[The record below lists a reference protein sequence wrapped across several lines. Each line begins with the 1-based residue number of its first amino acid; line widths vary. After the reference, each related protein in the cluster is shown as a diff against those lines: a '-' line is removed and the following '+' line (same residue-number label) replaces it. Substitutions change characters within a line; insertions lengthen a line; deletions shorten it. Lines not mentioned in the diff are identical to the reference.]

1 MKPQVKAIILA
12 AGNATRYGKNK
23 LFLPVLGHP
32 LLYHSILAIHDH
44 PEISQIFIVTNSANF
59 KRIETLLKESHFP
72 KVNRL
77 LIGGKTRQ
85 ASMFK
90 GLKALLSSQKSN
102 LNRASSHH
110 FGKTAGTSVPDGLIL
125 VHNGANPLVTAK
137 EISAT
142 IKAAQ
147 KHGAAICGHK
157 IPDTIKE
164 VKNDFIFKTHNRDD
178 LRSVQT
184 PQVFKAEL
192 LIEAINKAKNEHKN
206 FTDESGLIE
215 NLLAEKKFNTQPSYK
230 IKFVPASKNNFKIT
244 VPADYDRLKAII
256 GDTPKDYLVGI
267 GQDSHEFDTSP
278 SGKNHGLILSGFK
291 IIKMPKLKA
300 DSDGDV
306 IIHALCNAILQA
318 LGEKSLGYF
327 ATPLFK
333 EKNIKDSKIYLQNA
347 LKKMQQKGFFLNN
360 IGLMVEGRKPKMDA
374 LSTQIKNSLAK
385 ITKIDPTRIGL
396 TATTGKNLTA
406 FGKGQGLQ
414 CLAIV
419 SLQKCK

>member
-1 MKPQVKAIILA
+1 MKLQVNAIILA
-12 AGNATRYGKNK
+12 AGSSARYGKNK

-44 PEISQIFIVTNSANF
+44 PEISQIFIVSNFLNF
-59 KRIETLLKESHFP
+59 KAINKLLKKSHFP
-72 KVNRL
+72 KVSRL

-85 ASMFK
+85 ASMLE
-90 GLKALLSSQKSN
+90 GLKALSSNQN
-102 LNRASSHH
+102 HH
-110 FGKTAGTSVPDGLIL
+110 KTPSPEDLIL
-125 VHNGANPLVTAK
+125 IHNAANPLVTEA

-142 IKAAQ
+142 IRAAQ

-157 IPDTIKE
+157 ISDTVKE
-164 VKNDFIFKTHNRDD
+164 VKNDFIIKTHNRDN
-178 LRSVQT
+178 LRAAQT
-184 PQVFKAEL
+184 PQVFKYGILTMAV
-192 LIEAINKAKNEHKN
+192 NKAKKERLT
-206 FTDESGLIE
+206 FTDEASLIE
-215 NLLAEKKFNTQPSYK
+215 NLLKDKKFQNQKPVK
-230 IKFVPASKNNFKIT
+230 IKFIQASANNFKIT
-244 VPADYDRLKAII
+244 VPADYDKLKAII
-256 GDTPKDYLVGI
+256 GDAPKDYLVGI
-267 GQDSHEFDTSP
+267 GQDSHEFDTTP
-278 SGKNHGLILSGFK
+278 EGKNHGLILGGVK
-291 IIKMPKLKA
+291 IKNTPKLNA

-360 IGLMVEGRKPKMDA
+360 IGLMVEGRRPKMDA

-385 ITKIDPTRIGL
+385 ITGIDPTRIGL